1 MLHRVPLR
9 SPRHTELL
17 LCCLLLVLLSGVLTL
32 FWWFTAPNWDV
43 ILLHG
48 AATVFFCL
56 PLPPLLVSVFGTR
69 LVQVEHA
76 GVVVGTLWGRRPL
89 RLMVWQAAQV
99 RGFDWESDGA
109 GQYSLR
115 LVIQRTPVHRPT
127 YHTVL
132 HTASAYQLAAVWRDL
147 ELHYPGSGLRAD
159 LPEPTAATSRAMRCL
174 SGMLALLL
182 ALLTAWGMRDALWLP
197 LHTAATGSVTPATVT
212 ALQWDSSRK
221 GSTYHLEVLPAGAD
235 APRRS
240 ATAFPQLDPLP
251 QEGQS
256 LAVLWS
262 PSTPAIYLIGEV
274 LPFLLPLLW
283 GGVSLLLLLLG
294 LAEILARAPH
304 SSVVATTKPH

>member
-1 MLHRVPLR
+1 MLHRIPLR
-9 SPRHTELL
+9 SPRHAELL
-17 LCCLLLVLLSGVLTL
+17 VCCLLLLALSAGLTL
-32 FWWFTAPNWDV
+32 FWCFAAPNWDV

-48 AATVFFCL
+48 AAAGLFCL
-56 PLPPLLVSVFGTR
+56 PLPLLLVSVFGTR

-89 RLMVWQAAQV
+89 RLTVWQAEQV

-115 LVIQRTPVHRPT
+115 LVIQRTPVHRPS
-127 YHTVL
+127 YLTVL

-147 ELHYPGSGLRAD
+147 ELHYPGSGLRTD
-159 LPEPTAATSRAMRCL
+159 LPEPAPAASSSMRRL

-182 ALLTAWGMRDALWLP
+182 ALLAAGVMRDALWLP
-197 LHTAATGSVTPATVT
+197 LRTAATGSVTPAMVT

-221 GSTYHLEVLPAGAD
+221 GSTYHLEVRPAGAD

-240 ATAFPQLDPLP
+240 ATAFPQIDPLP
-251 QEGQS
+251 QEGQA

-262 PSTPAIYLIGEV
+262 PSTPVVYLIGEV
-274 LPFLLPLLW
+274 LPFLLPLFG
-283 GGVSLLLLLLG
+283 GGVVLLP
-294 LAEILARAPH
+294 LAAGGTVCMR
-304 SSVVATTKPH
+304 KR